1 MTNENDNHYDDN
13 DNDND
18 DDQFSIFNLYLLTI
32 HLFSL

>member
-1 MTNENDNHYDDN
+1 MTNENDNDYDDN